1 MVRVGFI
8 DLLSLVTAVLLLA
21 FSVFLFTSGKKKAD
35 RWFLGFF
42 LLANAFLLAS
52 FFMQKNADQY
62 FELSS
67 LIVFGFSCGYLFGP
81 LLYFYT
87 RSLTVHGFR
96 WQPSDPFFFFPFLLY
111 TGLTIYGFHF
121 ESEDLKVHLLQTGFL
136 PDSARPFAM
145 PVLHL
150 FTVFCLVLTANT
162 ILTWRIRLK
171 QKFSST
177 DGMTLS
183 WLLLVVV
190 AFTGM
195 WLLDFTAWMLN
206 RLQTGSPAVFTTLLW
221 LSIGINF
228 LFANLL
234 IQKGLRHR
242 PVQATLLDEQAKPRY
257 GTSLLTESEKTD
269 YLQRIQKC
277 MRDKKPYLNPTLTL
291 NDLADQS
298 GILPKYLSQVINE
311 KLNRN
316 FYDYINGFRVESLIT
331 LLSDPAQA
339 HRTVLDLAF
348 ESGFNS
354 KTVFNASFRKMTGKT
369 PTEFR
374 KSLQTKSPKAA

>member
-21 FSVFLFTSGKKKAD
+21 FSVFLFTSGRKKAD

-42 LLANAFLLAS
+42 LLANALFLAS
-52 FFMQKNADQY
+52 FFMQKNAGQY
-62 FELSS
+62 TEAGS

-87 RSLTVHGFR
+87 RSLTGPGFR

-111 TGLTIYGFHF
+111 TGLSVYGFHF
-121 ESEDLKVHLLQTGFL
+121 ETEELKIRLLQTGFL
-136 PDSARPFAM
+136 PETARPFAM

-150 FTVFCLVLTANT
+150 FTVFCLVLTASS
-162 ILTWRIRLK
+162 IFTWRMKLK

-183 WLLLVVV
+183 WLLLVVI

-195 WLLDFTAWMLN
+195 WLLDFMAWILS
-206 RLQTGSPAVFTTLLW
+206 RLQTGNPAVFTIFLW

-242 PVQATLLDEQAKPRY
+242 PLQATLPEETVRPRY
-257 GTSLLTESEKTD
+257 ETSLLTEPEKTS
-269 YLQRIQKC
+269 YLHRIEKC

-291 NDLADQS
+291 NDLADLS

-316 FYDYINGFRVESLIT
+316 FYDYINSFRVETLKS
-331 LLSDPAQA
+331 LLSNPANA
-339 HRTVLDLAF
+339 HRSVLDLAF

-354 KTVFNASFRKMTGKT
+354 KTVFNASFRKLTGKT

-374 KSLQTKSPKAA
+374 KSLQNNPPKAA